1 MISEATGLWQL
12 WLLYLSPQTQTII
25 RSGTRQSISRNNI
38 KSYINKPVKVTLCKT
53 TEPDRRQQ
61 KAASLPSLQ
70 PCLTAPMR
78 TTATCTVYSGRQK
91 SEAINAWPQFCQIV
105 TNPCIRC
112 HTTLWDINVI
122 KQAISDK
129 LQGSV
134 ATHLRCDG
142 VVNNQI
148 QKGLLLNLSVKKK
161 LIGEYLVKLQTRR
174 WLSRALCAP
183 VHHASKR
190 RRKCMR
196 QPTRLR
202 HSYGV
207 PCIPCGCIGTD
218 AGRRS
223 RGFHTGWR
231 AQRTTRREQIRSPAS
246 CCLSTTQYTHTV
258 TRCSHFTAG
267 STTGWVNYANE
278 RSQAAL
284 ERSSQNAY
292 DVIRRLCGQ

>member
-78 TTATCTVYSGRQK
+78 TTATCIVYSGRQK

-105 TNPCIRC
+105 TNPCISCIRC
-112 HTTLWDINVI
+112 HTTLWNINVI

-148 QKGLLLNLSVKKK
+148 QKGLVLNLSVIKK
-161 LIGEYLVKLQTRR
+161 INRR
-174 WLSRALCAP
+174 ILGKVTTEKVVVSCTLCACP
-183 VHHASKR
+183 
-190 RRKCMR
+190 
-196 QPTRLR
+196 P
-202 HSYGV
+202 
-207 PCIPCGCIGTD
+207 
-218 AGRRS
+218 RS
-223 RGFHTGWR
+223 
-231 AQRTTRREQIRSPAS
+231 
-246 CCLSTTQYTHTV
+246 
-258 TRCSHFTAG
+258 
-267 STTGWVNYANE
+267 
-278 RSQAAL
+278 
-284 ERSSQNAY
+284 
-292 DVIRRLCGQ
+292 